1 MNLFRIVPLR
11 RPRRNFFDLS
21 HEVKTSCMMG
31 QLIPFFIHPTVPGDK
46 FKMQSEIL
54 LRLAPTLAP
63 IMHRVDV
70 FTHFFFVPNRLIW
83 DEWEAFVTK
92 GTTGKLVPKSPQIKA
107 SLVDVGP
114 NSLACHLG
122 WPVQNLDSSKN
133 GTSEKNPGVN
143 DYHYITELPFRGYQL
158 IYDEYYR
165 DQNLQVPL
173 FKRTFDR
180 EGSPSGAGDSPQIPM
195 SSGLNSDP
203 WRCRELTTI
212 RNRAWEKDYFTSALP
227 FQQRGNPVELQL
239 FNGQG
244 GSLSYKS
251 DLATEF
257 EYADGTV
264 GNPSGNLSLDTGST
278 KVSVTNPAGT
288 KDVRMNL
295 DNIEI
300 DLPAESVTIDS
311 LRRSFKLQEFLERDS
326 RGGGR
331 YVESILSHF
340 GVRSSD
346 ARMQRPIYLG
356 GGKSP
361 VIVSEVVQT
370 SASSAGSPQGN
381 MSGHG
386 VSAQVTHKWKHF
398 FEEHG
403 FIFGILSVM
412 PKPAY
417 MNGTPRIFLKEDV
430 YDYYWPEFAHLG
442 EQRIEEKEIYTQW
455 GHSHDNINNTKTF
468 GYTPRYSEYKFIPS
482 SVSGDMAKS
491 LDFWHLARNFT
502 SPPNLNGNFVSH
514 GIPQDRIFAVNDG
527 TDNCWI
533 QIYNKVHAKRP
544 MPKFGVPRM

>member
-1 MNLFRIVPLR
+1 
-11 RPRRNFFDLS
+11 
-21 HEVKTSCMMG
+21 MMG

-70 FTHFFFVPNRLIW
+70 YTHFFFVPNRLIW
-83 DEWEAFVTK
+83 DEWESFVTK
-92 GTTGKLVPKSPQIKA
+92 GTTGKLAPKMPNINA
-107 SLVDVGP
+107 SFVDVGP

-122 WPVQNLDSSKN
+122 FPVQNLDKRNN
-133 GTSEKNPGVN
+133 GTSNMNPGIHNSNFVN
-143 DYHYITELPFRGYQL
+143 ALPFRAYQL

-173 FKRTFDR
+173 FKRTYDR

-195 SSGLNSDP
+195 SSGQVGTP
-203 WRCRELTTI
+203 WHGRELTAI
-212 RNRAWEKDYFTSALP
+212 RTRAWEKDYFTSALP
-227 FQQRGNPVELQL
+227 FQQRGNPVTLDL
-239 FNGQG
+239 LRPTVDNG
-244 GSLSYKS
+244 LYYKS
-251 DLATEF
+251 DVPTEF
-257 EYADGTV
+257 EYVDGSA
-264 GNPSGNLSLDTGST
+264 GQPSGNLSLDTGQA
-278 KVSVTNPAGT
+278 KVSTTNPAGT
-288 KDVRMNL
+288 KDVRINL
-295 DNIEI
+295 DNIG
-300 DLPAESVTIDS
+300 LNFESEAATVESI
-311 LRRSFKLQEFLERDS
+311 RRSFKLQEFLERDA

-370 SASSAGSPQGN
+370 SASSDGSPQGN
-381 MSGHG
+381 LSGHG

-403 FIFGILSVM
+403 LIVGILSVM

-417 MNGTPRIFLKEDV
+417 MNGTSRLFLKNDV
-430 YDYYWPEFAHLG
+430 YDFYWPEFAHLG
-442 EQRIEEKEIYTQW
+442 EQAIEEQEIYTDW
-455 GHSHDNINNTKTF
+455 SKPGAGRTASDSGSDNGGNNKVF

-482 SVSGDMAKS
+482 HVSGDMAKS

-502 SPPNLNGNFVSH
+502 EAPNLNGNFVAS
-514 GIPQDRIFAVNDG
+514 GIPSDRIFAVNDG
-527 TDNCWI
+527 TDHCWI